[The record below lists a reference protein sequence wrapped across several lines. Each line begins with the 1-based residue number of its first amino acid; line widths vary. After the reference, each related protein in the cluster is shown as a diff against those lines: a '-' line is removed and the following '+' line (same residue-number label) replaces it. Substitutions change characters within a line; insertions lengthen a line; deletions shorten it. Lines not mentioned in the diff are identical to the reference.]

1 MPPLGMAASL
11 GLGAPRAAT
20 SSGGAAAG
28 EVTRQGD
35 LVGWWKFNSSSGA
48 TATDSSDTA
57 NNGTLA
63 NMADSDWVAGKS
75 AAFGNCLE
83 FDGTDDYVAIPADA
97 AYPSTDFSLSIWLNQ
112 ASGHATNT
120 TLIESQGYAD
130 EVGSFNFYIAGAG
143 SKIAFNLIN
152 TRTGT
157 FQFDV
162 TVVDGTWYHA
172 AAVYTASAEE
182 VEIYFDGSSVGTVDV
197 GSATIDDWNDNG
209 IWIGR
214 DRGYTYWKGKLDDV
228 RIYNVALTS
237 TNVTKI
243 YGSGGGDFP

>member
-1 MPPLGMAASL
+1 MTPLGPQMA
-11 GLGAPRAAT
+11 GILGAAGT
-20 SSGGAAAG
+20 SG

-214 DRGYTYWKGKLDDV
+214 DRTTSYWKGKLDDV

-237 TNVTKI
+237 GNVTSI

>member
-1 MPPLGMAASL
+1 MTPLGPQMA
-11 GLGAPRAAT
+11 GILGAAGT
-20 SSGGAAAG
+20 SG

-112 ASGHATNT
+112 ASGAALNSPM
-120 TLIESQGYAD
+120 IESQGYTAT
-130 EVGSFNFYIAGAG
+130 GSFNFYIAGSG
-143 SKIAFNLIN
+143 TKIAFYAFN
-152 TRTGT
+152 TTTGT
-157 FQFDV
+157 WKLDV
-162 TVVDGTWYHA
+162 TVDDDTWYHA

-182 VEIYFDGSSVGTVDV
+182 VELYFDGSSVGTVDV
-197 GSATIDDWNDNG
+197 GAVTIDDWNDNG

-214 DRGYTYWKGKLDDV
+214 DRTTSYWKGKLDDV

>member
-1 MPPLGMAASL
+1 MA
-11 GLGAPRAAT
+11 GILGAAGT
-20 SSGGAAAG
+20 SG

-112 ASGHATNT
+112 ASGAALNSPM
-120 TLIESQGYAD
+120 IESQGYTAT
-130 EVGSFNFYIAGAG
+130 GSFNFYIAGSG
-143 SKIAFNLIN
+143 TKIAFYAFN
-152 TRTGT
+152 TTTGT
-157 FQFDV
+157 WKLDV
-162 TVVDGTWYHA
+162 TVDDDTWYHA

-182 VEIYFDGSSVGTVDV
+182 VELYFDGSSVGTVDV
-197 GSATIDDWNDNG
+197 GAVTIDDWNDNG

-214 DRGYTYWKGKLDDV
+214 DRTTSYWKGKLDDV